1 MKEKTIPALQLAGTL
16 LIPFAKPFSNSPVLD
31 LRGFALLGFVIVIG
45 TFSAFG
51 LFLKGMSTIGS
62 MKASLLSTSEPVTAT
77 ITSAVWRDAVF
88 RDGHNRFCSDYRN
101 DYCYKLIFEFFR
113 VFLFLNNSQ
122 IRYESKP
129 EYKMQNGEIQ
139 T

>member
-1 MKEKTIPALQLAGTL
+1 MNIQPAKLLIKWGSFPVNGITFLLAGTL
-16 LIPFAKPFSNSPVLD
+16 LIPFAKPFSNSPALD

-77 ITSAVWRDAVF
+77 ITSAVWGGTLFSATDIIGFV
-88 RDGHNRFCSDYRN
+88 
-101 DYCYKLIFEFFR
+101 LII
-113 VFLFLNNSQ
+113 VMIIVTS
-122 IRYESKP
+122 
-129 EYKMQNGEIQ
+129 
-139 T
+139 